1 MASLDPLQLSPLPD
15 AAGAAVVAL
24 ATLGLFLL
32 TFEFLATTKRLQR
45 SRGNCSTITEKR
57 RALGQGKRWSETGGS
72 EKLQREKE
80 TDRSQVAV
88 PSNSEVRSWGKNVP
102 GKNKRGGKRNTVF
115 WETNFVLVLIKGIIK
130 LPRRLSGRRGV
141 RALTRQLYRV
151 MLIRFDRGRPPENLF
166 RRIKQKDISVPT
178 HSLMEFM

>member
-1 MASLDPLQLSPLPD
+1 MASLDLLQLLPLPD

-45 SRGNCSTITEKR
+45 SRGNCSVKTAKR
-57 RALGQGKRWSETGGS
+57 RVLEQGKRWSETGGS

-88 PSNSEVRSWGKNVP
+88 PSNSEVKYWGKNAPVEK
-102 GKNKRGGKRNTVF
+102 GGGKRNTVC
-115 WETNFVLVLIKGIIK
+115 
-130 LPRRLSGRRGV
+130 
-141 RALTRQLYRV
+141 
-151 MLIRFDRGRPPENLF
+151 
-166 RRIKQKDISVPT
+166 
-178 HSLMEFM
+178 

>member
-1 MASLDPLQLSPLPD
+1 MASLDLLQVNRLLD

-45 SRGNCSTITEKR
+45 SRGNCSVKTAKR
-57 RALGQGKRWSETGGS
+57 RVLEQGKRWSETGGS

-80 TDRSQVAV
+80 TDRSQVTV
-88 PSNSEVRSWGKNVP
+88 PSNSEVKYWGKNAP
-102 GKNKRGGKRNTVF
+102 GENKRGGKRNTVC
-115 WETNFVLVLIKGIIK
+115 WQKNFVLVLIKGVLK
-130 LPRRLSGRRGV
+130 LRRRLSGSRGV
-141 RALTRQLYRV
+141 RALTRQLCRV

-166 RRIKQKDISVPT
+166 RRIKQKDISVPV